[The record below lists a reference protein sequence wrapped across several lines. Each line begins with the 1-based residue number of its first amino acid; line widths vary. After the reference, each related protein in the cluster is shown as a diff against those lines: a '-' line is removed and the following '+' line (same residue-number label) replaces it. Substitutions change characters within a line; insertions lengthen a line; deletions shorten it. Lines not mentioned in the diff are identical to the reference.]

1 MKSLEEIK
9 MSEPV
14 LIAVI
19 AAGATIIA
27 ALIGIFAAK
36 AKSGNKTIVKQK
48 NKGKEKAIQIGVIN
62 VNTEDKKDERKPR
75 N

>member
-1 MKSLEEIK
+1 
-9 MSEPV
+9 MSEPL
-14 LIAVI
+14 LIAII

-48 NKGKEKAIQIGVIN
+48 NRGKEKSIQIGVIN
-62 VNTEDKKDERKPR
+62 VNTEDKKDERKAR

>member
-1 MKSLEEIK
+1 MRGGKTQ
-9 MSEPV
+9 MSEPL
-14 LIAVI
+14 LIAII

-48 NKGKEKAIQIGVIN
+48 NRGKEKSIQIGVIN
-62 VNTEDKKDERKPR
+62 VNTEDKKDERKAR

>member
-1 MKSLEEIK
+1 

>member
-1 MKSLEEIK
+1 MKEEIK

-19 AAGATIIA
+19 AAGATIVA
-27 ALIGIFAAK
+27 AIIGIFAAK

-48 NKGKEKAIQIGVIN
+48 SKGKGQTIQMGVVNLN
-62 VNTEDKKDERKPR
+62 VWDKKENEKKP
-75 N
+75 

>member
-1 MKSLEEIK
+1 

-27 ALIGIFAAK
+27 AIIGFFSAK
-36 AKSGNKTIVKQK
+36 AKSGNKTFIKQK
-48 NKGKEKAIQIGVIN
+48 NRGKEQTIQVGV
-62 VNTEDKKDERKPR
+62 VNLNMEDKKENEKKS
-75 N
+75 